1 MTDKE
6 AYDFMCSLN
15 SETGHHI
22 KLRYIQLRDPQ
33 CLISMA
39 QEHVKSPQKM
49 TIVNQCVDH
58 TFDKLIKKSKNLK
71 SNG

>member
-15 SETGHHI
+15 PENQFHI

-39 QEHVKSPQKM
+39 QEHMKSPQKM

-58 TFDKLIKKSKNLK
+58 TFDKLIKQNKKL
-71 SNG
+71 